1 MKVLGLAGSPRRGG
15 NTEILLDQALAA
27 AAAAGAEVEK
37 VVACNLKMRG
47 CLHCDGCLKTGVC
60 IQKDDMTDLYPKL
73 RDMDAFI
80 LASPLMFMGVSS
92 QAKMVVD
99 RLQCLWVAKYVLKQP
114 VSGGRKRPGLF
125 ICVGGMD
132 RPDLFVGARMTVR
145 AAFAT
150 LDVRYNKELFYPG
163 VDEKGAILKH
173 PTALQEASSAGKRLV
188 QEAIAARQMD
198 PGNRAGATI
207 TVKA

>member
-1 MKVLGLAGSPRRGG
+1 MRILGLAGSPRRGG

-47 CLHCDGCLKTGVC
+47 CLHCDGCLKTGICV
-60 IQKDDMTDLYPKL
+60 QKDDMTDLYPKL
-73 RDMDAFI
+73 REMDAFI

-92 QAKMVVD
+92 QVKMVID
-99 RLQCLWVAKYVLKQP
+99 RLQCFWVAKYLLKQP
-114 VSGGRKRPGLF
+114 ISGGRRRPGLF

-150 LDVRYNKELFYPG
+150 LDVRYNQELVYAN
-163 VDEKGAILKH
+163 VDEKGAILRH
-173 PTALQEASSAGKRLV
+173 PTALQEASSAGERLV
-188 QEAIAARQMD
+188 REIAAIGQQVPETAPARHD
-198 PGNRAGATI
+198 LG
-207 TVKA
+207 V